1 MPLTYHDYL
10 KLDDIL
16 GAQDCKANDEHDEML
31 FIVIHQVYELWF
43 KQILHEASYLSRNL
57 VLADVAKSGHALKR
71 ILKIMK
77 TLVGQIDILETMTP
91 LSFSSFRNV
100 LETSS
105 GFQSLQFRQF
115 EIAMGKRPAAILS
128 HLHLSEVQRAQLADQ
143 FDKPSLYDDLLRCLH
158 VRGYDIP
165 KDVLNRDFRAEYA
178 GDDSV
183 QKVLLD
189 IYRKES
195 SESLLLELF
204 VDLEEGVQ
212 EWRYRHVKMVERTI
226 GVKMGTGGSL
236 GVEYLKSTLFKPLF
250 SDLWSLRSLF

>member
-1 MPLTYHDYL
+1 MALTYHDYL
-10 KLDDIL
+10 KLDNIL
-16 GAQDCKANDEHDEML
+16 GAQECKSVGEHDEML

-43 KQILHEASYLSRNL
+43 KQILHEASYLSKNL
-57 VLADVAKSGHALKR
+57 VVGDVAKSGHALKR

-100 LETSS
+100 LDTSS
-105 GFQSLQFRQF
+105 GFQSVQFRQF
-115 EIAMGKRPAAILS
+115 EIAMGKRPKAILS
-128 HLHLSEVQRAQLADQ
+128 HLPLSPEQRANLMAE
-143 FDKPSLYDDLLRCLH
+143 FSRPSLYDNLLQCLQ
-158 VRGYDIP
+158 VRGYEIP
-165 KDVLNRDFRAEYA
+165 EDVLKRDYSIEYE
-178 GDDSV
+178 GNKSV
-183 QKVLLD
+183 QDVLLG

-195 SESLLLELF
+195 SESLLFELF

-226 GVKMGTGGSL
+226 GVKMGTGGSP

-250 SDLWSLRSLF
+250 CDLWTIRSLF